1 VTHTQDI
8 QTLRSEL
15 NTLFPERKAVI
26 DGALASILASE
37 HVLMLGPPG
46 TAKSALVRSIVRAFD
61 ATWFEVLLTRFSTP
75 EEIFG
80 PISLKA
86 LEQDRFTRKTTGRL
100 PTVDFGFVDEVFKA
114 SSAILNTMLAIMA
127 DRVFHDDGQVI
138 PCPMVTLFGASNELP
153 DGKDLEALFD
163 RFLLRFDLQYMLR
176 PGNLR
181 TVLTSPDPVPKTKL
195 SMNTL
200 KAAQQEAMRVKL
212 TDETVD
218 GLIAIRDACRV
229 EGIIASDR
237 RWKRSLKIVQATAFL
252 AGEKETCPEDL
263 AVLVDTLWREPK
275 ERAKVARLVGKLADP
290 VSTQATEILDA
301 ARETAAKVESL
312 NTTDR
317 KAHITQAAQALEQ
330 FKAQEKKLVDL
341 AKSAGKRAKNVIT
354 DATVEIRGLHADL
367 ARTVS
372 NGLGLGMR
380 AVR

>member
-1 VTHTQDI
+1 
-8 QTLRSEL
+8 
-15 NTLFPERKAVI
+15 
-26 DGALASILASE
+26 
-37 HVLMLGPPG
+37 
-46 TAKSALVRSIVRAFD
+46 
-61 ATWFEVLLTRFSTP
+61 
-75 EEIFG
+75 
-80 PISLKA
+80 
-86 LEQDRFTRKTTGRL
+86 
-100 PTVDFGFVDEVFKA
+100 
-114 SSAILNTMLAIMA
+114 MA

-195 SMNTL
+195 SMSTL
-200 KAAQQEAMRVKL
+200 KAAQQETLRVKL

-218 GLIAIRDACRV
+218 GLIAIRDACRA

-237 RWKRSLKIVQATAFL
+237 RWKRSLKVVQATAFL

-275 ERAKVARLVGKLADP
+275 ERAKVAKLVGKLADP
-290 VSTQATEILDA
+290 VATQATEILDA